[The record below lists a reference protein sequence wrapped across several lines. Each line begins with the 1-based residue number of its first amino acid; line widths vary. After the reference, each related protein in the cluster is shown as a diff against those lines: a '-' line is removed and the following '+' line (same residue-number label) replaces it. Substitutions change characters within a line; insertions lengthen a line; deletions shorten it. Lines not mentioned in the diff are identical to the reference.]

1 MAGSASG
8 IWDTHLP
15 FYLSAQ
21 AMLFHLDRQGGG
33 TFANMWLWGA
43 DHDVNTDAPIG
54 TGAEGECC
62 SAWPSKHGFLATSS
76 GQAWFYGVASEHS
89 VDWAWNM
96 HNASNIVLIG
106 TPQTERSPS
115 ALNVTGCDSIEIFGV
130 LSTAMHP
137 DYYSNKGLTMPA
149 LITLSNNSHSRLVA
163 PNVCNSAMVLNS
175 TDANMRVPGGTG
187 FKGAIIAWDTE
198 EEERKP
204 AR

>member
-106 TPQTERSPS
+106 TPQTQHSPS
-115 ALNVTGCDSIEIFGV
+115 ALNVTGQVAIPSRSSVSSPPPCIQTIIR
-130 LSTAMHP
+130 T
-137 DYYSNKGLTMPA
+137 KGSPCRR
-149 LITLSNNSHSRLVA
+149 S
-163 PNVCNSAMVLNS
+163 
-175 TDANMRVPGGTG
+175 
-187 FKGAIIAWDTE
+187 
-198 EEERKP
+198 
-204 AR
+204 